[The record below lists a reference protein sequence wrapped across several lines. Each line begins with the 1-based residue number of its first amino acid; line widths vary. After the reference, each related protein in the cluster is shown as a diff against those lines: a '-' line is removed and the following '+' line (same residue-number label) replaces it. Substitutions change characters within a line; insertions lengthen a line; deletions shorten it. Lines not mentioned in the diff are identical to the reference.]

1 MFYMTPSDR
10 DVYAESIQA
19 EFKIQQATLVSGL
32 KELSN
37 MDPKDPARAGL
48 QEIVDGAKSAI
59 NNLQN
64 RQTLFNN
71 HNTAVDV
78 TVSRLGQKYT
88 DPTTG
93 KVDIDKAF
101 KDLAGMPKSFVDS
114 VISKLKEQKARPS
127 DSQKDALSDPK
138 VFQVAQQHAAGLL
151 KSGKSVQEVVGE
163 INQTPQF
170 SANDKK
176 RLIESVAGAADKSL
190 SITDASNTVFLSPN
204 GGTQIIPNDA
214 AEAFKANH
222 PDFKV
227 LGVGTKQPDKN
238 NEQASR

>member
-48 QEIVDGAKSAI
+48 QEIVDGAESAI

-71 HNTAVDV
+71 HNTADI
-78 TVSRLGQKYT
+78 TVGRLGQNYT

-101 KDLAGMPKSFVDS
+101 KDLEGMPKTFVDG
-114 VISKLKEQKARPS
+114 VISKLKEQKQQPS
-127 DSQKDALSDPK
+127 DSQKDALSDPT

-151 KSGKSVQEVVGE
+151 KSGKSIQEVVGE
-163 INQTPQF
+163 INQTPEF

-190 SITDASNTVFLSPN
+190 SITDASILYSYLRT
-204 GGTQIIPNDA
+204 A
-214 AEAFKANH
+214 APKSSRMTWRK
-222 PDFKV
+222 PS
-227 LGVGTKQPDKN
+227 KQTTLTSRYSESERN
-238 NEQASR
+238 NPKK

>member
-1 MFYMTPSDR
+1 M
-10 DVYAESIQA
+10 
-19 EFKIQQATLVSGL
+19 SGL

-101 KDLAGMPKSFVDS
+101 KDLAGMPKSSVDS
-114 VISKLKEQKARPS
+114 VISKLKSRKRGHRTA
-127 DSQKDALSDPK
+127 
-138 VFQVAQQHAAGLL
+138 
-151 KSGKSVQEVVGE
+151 
-163 INQTPQF
+163 
-170 SANDKK
+170 KK
-176 RLIESVAGAADKSL
+176 THCRTRRYSRWP
-190 SITDASNTVFLSPN
+190 SNTRL
-204 GGTQIIPNDA
+204 A
-214 AEAFKANH
+214 Y
-222 PDFKV
+222 
-227 LGVGTKQPDKN
+227 
-238 NEQASR
+238 